1 MATLLMSAG
10 CIYLTDASDTGRSVW
25 ILGFARVT
33 LPGSDGDLPKP
44 VAFEI
49 VGVGLSVGQVTQ
61 LGYFRNFEVRLRP
74 ESNSA
79 VIIVRSK
86 AEMAHLERVM
96 TELQKKHLCI
106 ITRN

>member
-1 MATLLMSAG
+1 MSAG

-33 LPGSDGDLPKP
+33 LPASSGDLPKP

-61 LGYFRNFEVRLRP
+61 LGYFRTFEVRLRP

-86 AEMAHLERVM
+86 SDLANLEHVLA
-96 TELQKKHLCI
+96 ELQQKHLCI
-106 ITRN
+106 VTRS